1 MRFLSAC
8 LLLGAIALAACNSG
22 EPGRPP
28 APVVVYASAEQEQ
41 GLLEAFAAFSAET
54 RIPVTLKVADSA
66 ANTDRVIR
74 NEGTP
79 AADVLITSGVSEI
92 WRAGD
97 EGALRP
103 LTSSA
108 FAALPSVLKDPD
120 RMWAAIGVRYA
131 MIGAA
136 PGATDTTVQDYSDLA
151 RSELRGKVCLT
162 SSELPANRALIAML
176 VEDMGVKPAERMV
189 RAWVRN
195 LAASP
200 YATQSQLFDAL
211 RTGSCQY
218 AIVSVQGDAEAFSRI
233 SPSPLYLDID
243 AIGIARHAGQAESA
257 QTLVEWMLKSNPV
270 GEPELSNG
278 KNIGLAGWR
287 GEEARL
293 LVERAGYR

>member
-1 MRFLSAC
+1 MKSLSTGLLLSAI
-8 LLLGAIALAACNSG
+8 AIAACNSG
-22 EPGRPP
+22 DPGPPP
-28 APVVVYASAEQEQ
+28 APVVVYASAEQEP

-79 AADVLITSGVSEI
+79 AADVLITSGVSDI

-120 RMWAAIGVRYA
+120 RMWAAIDVRYA
-131 MIGAA
+131 MIGAT
-136 PGATDTTVQDYSDLA
+136 PGATDTTVKDYSDLA
-151 RSELRGKVCLT
+151 RSGLRGKVCLT

-176 VEDMGVKPAERMV
+176 VEDIGVKPAERMV

-200 YATQSQLFDAL
+200 YATQSQLIDAL
-211 RTGSCQY
+211 RAGRCQY
-218 AIVSVQGDAEAFSRI
+218 AIVSAQGGAEGFSKI

-257 QTLVEWMLKSNPV
+257 QTLVEWMLRSYPV